1 MRLWPDTLTGRTLL
15 VMLAGIVLSNGIG
28 IAIFSG
34 ERLDLLTSARG
45 HRLAER
51 VSAAARLMDETPPE
65 QRPRVVR
72 RLRRPG
78 LRIFWSSDPL
88 TGDGPAD
95 LQTRLVRA
103 ALSDQL
109 EDAQTDRL
117 RLSLAPL
124 QDYRRLPATE
134 FGGKPRHQR
143 RKAAER
149 REREENPDSSK
160 NILLGAYRLADGSW
174 LNFATP
180 LAAFRPFWMTPI
192 FLAIIVTTS
201 IVLAISIW
209 AIRRAIQPLSM
220 FAGAAER
227 LGLDVN
233 APPLSEGGPRE
244 VRRAS
249 HAFNEMQG
257 RLQSL
262 VRDRTQMLAAI
273 SHDLRTPITRLR
285 LRAELID
292 DGEQKEKMLSDLDE
306 IQSMIAATLVF
317 ARDDFAEEQQRT
329 FDLAVL
335 LRNICDEFQDL
346 GSIVAFE
353 GPAHANALGR
363 PMALK
368 RAFSNLIENAV
379 KYGGAGTVS
388 LSLRLED
395 RSFAVFIVDSGP
407 GLADAD
413 RERVFEP
420 FYRVE
425 ASRSRETG
433 GVGLGLPIARSI
445 IRGHG
450 GDVSLSNRT
459 EGGMCAS
466 VVLPIPSSV

>member
-45 HRLAER
+45 YRLAER

-78 LRIFWSSDPL
+78 LRILWSLDPI

-109 EDAQTDRL
+109 EDPEPDRL
-117 RLSLAPL
+117 RLSLSPR
-124 QDYRRLPATE
+124 QDYRNLPGTD
-134 FGGKPRHQR
+134 FGDNPRRQHR
-143 RKAAER
+143 GTVER
-149 REREENPDSSK
+149 RDREKYSDSSK

-174 LNFATP
+174 LNFVTP

-192 FLAIIVTTS
+192 FLAIVVTTS

-227 LGLDVN
+227 LGMNVN
-233 APPLSEGGPRE
+233 APPLSESGPRE

-257 RLQSL
+257 RLQSF

-285 LRAELID
+285 LRAELVED
-292 DGEQKEKMLSDLDE
+292 REQKEKMLSDLED

-335 LRNICDEFQDL
+335 LRDICEEFQDL

-379 KYGGAGTVS
+379 KYGGGGGVS
-388 LSLRLED
+388 LRVQD
-395 RSFAVFIVDSGP
+395 KSFITLIEDSGP

-413 RERVFEP
+413 RQRVFEP

-425 ASRSRETG
+425 VSRSRETG

-450 GDVSLSNRT
+450 GDVSLRNRP
-459 EGGMCAS
+459 EGGTCAE
-466 VVLPIPSSV
+466 VVLPIPNGI